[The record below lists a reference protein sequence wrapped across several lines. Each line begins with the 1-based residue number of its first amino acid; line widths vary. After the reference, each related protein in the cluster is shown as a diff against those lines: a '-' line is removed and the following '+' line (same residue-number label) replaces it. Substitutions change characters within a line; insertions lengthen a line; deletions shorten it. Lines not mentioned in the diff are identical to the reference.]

1 MPSADSICGSAN
13 GASLS
18 LSLRDDA
25 VYGAELGHFTLR
37 IGNYRA
43 IRRAYSEDTALEVL
57 DQLVNRINQVIQG
70 GGVAT
75 PAAYGEVMVSLT
87 NLTTL
92 QVEATPQ
99 ACRTWLWALCAAMSS
114 MPIDAAR
121 SRADGTTCP
130 VFPLLSGDWDKL
142 PEGELAEELRS
153 VDPWHMADP
162 AADALHGKGPA
173 WAESY
178 RSDMALAAEALAAF
192 APAELYRPDRASQL
206 LLLLWQPV
214 CDAANP
220 DDVLYYEALLRFVD
234 GHGVWRAPT
243 PSLLAL
249 EKLGL
254 VNLLDHHVVSR
265 VLAALEEDPDVK
277 LAVNI
282 SARSARSDPWWHDVI
297 ARLRAS
303 PSVVRRLTIEITET
317 AALPNIANA
326 VRFVE
331 DLRRLGCKIAIDDF
345 GAGFTSV
352 RHLLALAPDV
362 VKIDRCFIVQSEL
375 SQRGAEIFRSLVQLV
390 RSFGATIVIEGVETQ
405 AQADFAFEAGG
416 RWQQGYLWGR
426 PTASQAWRVS
436 SPGNKPYLRVIESAA
451 GADAQDAALARR
463 CGQ

>member
-1 MPSADSICGSAN
+1 MPGANSIFGSA
-13 GASLS
+13 SREPLS
-18 LSLRDDA
+18 LSSHDEAIYDA
-25 VYGAELGHFTLR
+25 GVANFTIR

-43 IRRAYSEDTALEVL
+43 IRRAYSEDIALEVL
-57 DQLVNRINQVIQG
+57 DQLVNRINQVLQG

-75 PAAYGEVMVSLT
+75 PAAYGEVMVSLA
-87 NLTTL
+87 NLKTL

-114 MPIDAAR
+114 MPVETGR
-121 SRADGTTCP
+121 SGENGVTQP
-130 VFPLLSGDWDKL
+130 VFPLLSGDWDRL
-142 PEGELAEELRS
+142 PDGELADDLKS

-192 APAELYRPDRASQL
+192 GPAEMYRPDRASQL

-214 CDAANP
+214 CDATDP
-220 DDVLYYEALLRFVD
+220 EDVLYYEALLRFVD

-265 VLAALEEDPDVK
+265 VVAALEEDPDVK

-282 SARSARSDPWWHDVI
+282 SARSARSDPWWHDLF

-303 PSVVRRLTIEITET
+303 PSVARRLTIEITET

-331 DLRRLGCKIAIDDF
+331 DVRRLGCKIAIDDF

-375 SQRGAEIFRSLVQLV
+375 SERGAEIFRSLVQLV
-390 RSFGATIVIEGVETQ
+390 QSFGATVVIEGVETP
-405 AQADFAFEAGG
+405 AQADFALDAGG

-426 PTASQAWRVS
+426 PTASQAWRVAA
-436 SPGNKPYLRVIESAA
+436 PRPQPHLRVVDSMVWSDGQDMAA
-451 GADAQDAALARR
+451 ARG
-463 CGQ
+463 CEQ

>member
-1 MPSADSICGSAN
+1 MPDADSIYGREGREALTMLPNDQAIYGVEQAN
-13 GASLS
+13 
-18 LSLRDDA
+18 
-25 VYGAELGHFTLR
+25 FTIR

-57 DQLVNRINQVIQG
+57 DQLVNRINQVLCG

-75 PAAYGEVMVSLT
+75 AAAYGEVMVSLT
-87 NLTTL
+87 SLKAL
-92 QVEATPQ
+92 KIDATPQ

-114 MPIDAAR
+114 MPIEAGR
-121 SRADGTTCP
+121 SRAGAASFP
-130 VFPLLSGDWDKL
+130 IFPLLSADWELL
-142 PEGELAEELRS
+142 PAGGLGEDWTS

-192 APAELYRPDRASQL
+192 SPVENYRPDRASQL

-214 CDAANP
+214 CDAANLNEI
-220 DDVLYYEALLRFVD
+220 LYYEALLRFVD

-265 VLAALEEDPDVK
+265 VLAALEEDPDVE

-282 SARSARSDPWWHDVI
+282 SARSARSDPWWHDII

-303 PSVVRRLTIEITET
+303 PSVARRLTIEITET
-317 AALPNIANA
+317 AALPAIGNA

-331 DLRRLGCKIAIDDF
+331 DMRRLGCKIAIDDF

-352 RHLLALAPDV
+352 RHLLALSPDV
-362 VKIDRCFIVQSEL
+362 VKIDRCFIVQSGVSE
-375 SQRGAEIFRSLVQLV
+375 QGAEIFRSLVALV
-390 RSFGATIVIEGVETQ
+390 QSFGATVVVEGVETS
-405 AQADFAFEAGG
+405 AQAAFALESGG
-416 RWQQGYLWGR
+416 NWQQGYLWGR

-436 SPGNKPYLRVIESAA
+436 QPRNKFHLSAIEEAKCSERLEMA
-451 GADAQDAALARR
+451 GARSCEQ
-463 CGQ
+463 

>member
-1 MPSADSICGSAN
+1 MQRADSIRLSASREPL
-13 GASLS
+13 GLS
-18 LSLRDDA
+18 AHDDA
-25 VYGAELGHFTLR
+25 ECAVELAHFTIR

-43 IRRAYSEDTALEVL
+43 IRRAYSEETALDVL
-57 DQLVNRINQVIQG
+57 DQLVNRINQVLQG

-87 NLTTL
+87 DLKIL
-92 QVEATPQ
+92 QAEATPQ
-99 ACRTWLWALCAAMSS
+99 ACSNWLWALCAAMSS
-114 MPIDAAR
+114 MPVETGRTDLDSA
-121 SRADGTTCP
+121 SRP
-130 VFPLLSGDWDKL
+130 IFPLLSGDWDRLPDDEL
-142 PEGELAEELRS
+142 PEDLKS

-178 RSDMALAAEALAAF
+178 RSDMALAAEALAAVG
-192 APAELYRPDRASQL
+192 PAEMYRPDRASQL

-220 DDVLYYEALLRFVD
+220 ETILYYEALLRFVD
-234 GHGVWRAPT
+234 RHGVWRAPT

-265 VLAALEEDPDVK
+265 VVAALEEDPDVE

-282 SARSARSDPWWHDVI
+282 SARSARLDPWWHDI
-297 ARLRAS
+297 LALLRTL
-303 PSVVRRLTIEITET
+303 PSVARRLTVEITET

-331 DLRRLGCKIAIDDF
+331 ELRRLGCKIAIDDF

-362 VKIDRCFIVQSEL
+362 VKIDRCFIVQAEL
-375 SQRGAEIFRSLVQLV
+375 SERGADIFRSLVDLV
-390 RSFGATIVIEGVETQ
+390 RAFGAAVVIEGVETQ
-405 AQADFAFEAGG
+405 AQAEFALQAGG

-426 PTASQAWRVS
+426 PTASQAWRLS
-436 SPGNKPYLRVIESAA
+436 LPRAQPHLRVVEKDLWFDGSGLAA
-451 GADAQDAALARR
+451 AR
-463 CGQ
+463 GGEQ